1 MDNFQNNIQ
10 EITQDTSLNERLRNS
25 YYKLVADIRAD
36 HGIYLVQHVNTGKI
50 YIKKVLKIYNRSIYE
65 HLLSANISG
74 IPKIYALYEDSN
86 GLTIIEEFISGD
98 TLDERLQR
106 GEHFSVNQIL
116 EIGIQLCH
124 ILQKLHGCNPQI
136 IHRDIKPSNV
146 MQTPRGDIVLIDMNA
161 AKFVDRNKSED
172 TLLLGTQGFAAP
184 EQYGFAPSDIRT
196 DIYGV
201 GMLLQTLLT
210 GASSESGQN
219 SDPSGQNHGLK
230 NHLEKIISKCTEL
243 EPNNRYRTI
252 SELQHALEKA
262 TNRSA
267 ISVNTNTKADNHFGA
282 KHSYPF
288 LPPGFRTLSP
298 IKMLIGIAGYTF
310 LTFFSFSLE
319 PEGSEG
325 AFLIVER
332 ILCLLMFLSIVFFS
346 LNYLNIQSRIPFC
359 RSRYI
364 VLRILGILLGDIL
377 LIGFWLV
384 MIALIGIAFLL

>member
-36 HGIYLVQHVNTGKI
+36 HGIFLVQHVNTGKI
-50 YIKKVLKIYNRSIYE
+50 YIKKVLKVYNRSIYE

-124 ILQKLHGCNPQI
+124 ILQKLHSCDPQI

-146 MQTPRGDIVLIDMNA
+146 MQTPQGDIILIDMNA

-210 GASSESGQN
+210 GASSDSGQN
-219 SDPSGQNHGLK
+219 SDPSGQNHSLK

-252 SELQHALEKA
+252 SELQHVLTKA
-262 TNRSA
+262 TKRSGL
-267 ISVNTNTKADNHFGA
+267 SVNANTNNNSGET
-282 KHSYPF
+282 HSYPF

-298 IKMLIGIAGYTF
+298 INMLIGIAGYTF
-310 LTFFSFSLE
+310 LVLFSFSVK
-319 PEGSEG
+319 PEDSEG
-325 AFLIVER
+325 AFLIIER
-332 ILCLLMFLSIVFFS
+332 TLLFLMFLSIVFFS

-359 RSRYI
+359 RSKHI
-364 VLRILGILLGDIL
+364 VLRMLGILLGDIL

-384 MIALIGIAFLL
+384 MIVLIGIAFLL